1 MLVDTLSGK
10 EITRGTQMKP
20 SMQKISVLLAA
31 TAIWAGS
38 AIAQDKPIVL
48 GIPVGLSGANSVV
61 APSVVQATEL
71 AVSEINDAGGLL
83 NRKLTIEVA
92 DDASGAAGAQKAYD
106 SLVFQKSVDAIVAM
120 ETTAARNAGLPIITR
135 GKVPYIYTSFYE
147 GASCN
152 KYQHIDAWVPQQMVS
167 LMVNYFMKDL
177 GAKSFF
183 LVGSDYAFGRGLLGD
198 TNKYITKKGGTV
210 VGEEYNPMDA
220 TDWTAIVSKI
230 RATAPDAIITST
242 AAGAPNVTFTKQLRS
257 AGITAKYGN
266 YALDEGTAKTLG
278 PDAEGIY
285 LGGTYFTGIDSDKN
299 AQFLKALKAKFG
311 DKTETPNELSVPQY
325 DAVMLYALA
334 VKKAGTTE
342 TDAVVKALSEVTF
355 DGPRGPVQ
363 MSKQRHAP
371 LTMYLAQ
378 VNAQGDTKIIVSNP
392 NVDPGEQCPK
402 L

>member
-1 MLVDTLSGK
+1 MRTSLK
-10 EITRGTQMKP
+10 
-20 SMQKISVLLAA
+20 KILLLFAA
-31 TAIWAGS
+31 TALWAGG
-38 AIAQDKPIVL
+38 AIAEDNPIVL
-48 GIPVGLSGANSVV
+48 GIPVGLSGANSIV
-61 APSVVQATEL
+61 APSMVQAAEL
-71 AVSEINDAGGLL
+71 AVSEINAAGGILS
-83 NRKLTIEVA
+83 RKLVLEVI
-92 DDASGAAGAQKAYD
+92 DDGSGAAGAQKAYD
-106 SLVFQKSVDAIVAM
+106 SLVFQKKVDAIAAL

-135 GKVPYIYTSFYE
+135 GKIPYIYSAFYE
-147 GASCN
+147 GGSCN
-152 KYQHIDAWVPQQMVS
+152 KYQHINGWVPQQMVS
-167 LMVNYFMKDL
+167 LMVDYFMKDQ
-177 GAKSFF
+177 GAKTFF

-198 TNKYITKKGGTV
+198 TNKYITEKGGTV

-220 TDWTAIVSKI
+220 NDWTAIISMI
-230 RATAPDAIITST
+230 RAANPDAILTST

-285 LGGTYFTGIDSDKN
+285 LGGTYYTSIDSEKN
-299 AQFLKALKAKFG
+299 AQFLKAMKEKFG
-311 DKTETPNELSVPQY
+311 TKTETPNELSVPLY
-325 DAVMLYALA
+325 DAVHLYALA
-334 VKKAGTTE
+334 VVKAGTTD

-378 VNAQGDTKIIVSNP
+378 VNAQGDTSIIKSYP
-392 NVDPGEQCPK
+392 NVDPGDQCPD

>member
-1 MLVDTLSGK
+1 MRKLA
-10 EITRGTQMKP
+10 
-20 SMQKISVLLAA
+20 QKTSIMVAMTALFATSVGAE
-31 TAIWAGS
+31 
-38 AIAQDKPIVL
+38 DRPVVL

-61 APSVVQATEL
+61 APSVMQATEL
-71 AVSEINDAGGLL
+71 AVSEINEAGGLL
-83 NRKLTIEVA
+83 NRKLVIEVA

-106 SLVFQKSVDAIVAM
+106 ALVFQKKVDAIIAM

-135 GKVPYIYTSFYE
+135 GKIPYIFTSFYE
-147 GASCN
+147 GHSCN

-167 LMVNYFMKDL
+167 LMVDYFMKDH
-177 GAKSFF
+177 GAKTFF

-198 TNKYITKKGGTV
+198 TNKYIVEKGGKV

-230 RATAPDAIITST
+230 RATNPDAILTST

-285 LGGTYFTGIDSDKN
+285 LGGTYYTGIQSERN
-299 AQFLKALKAKFG
+299 AQFLKALKDKFG
-311 DKTETPNELSVPQY
+311 SKTETPNELSVPQY
-325 DAVMLYALA
+325 DAVHLYALA
-334 VKKAGTTE
+334 VKKAGTTDA
-342 TDAVVKALSEVTF
+342 DAVVKALSEVAF
-355 DGPRGPVQ
+355 DGPRGRVQ
-363 MSKQRHAP
+363 MGKQRHSP
-371 LTMYLAQ
+371 LTMYLAK
-378 VNAQGDTKIIVSNP
+378 VSAQGDTTIIKSYP
-392 NVDPGEQCPK
+392 DVDPGDQCPN

>member
-1 MLVDTLSGK
+1 MKTLAQKTSILVA
-10 EITRGTQMKP
+10 ITALFTV
-20 SMQKISVLLAA
+20 S
-31 TAIWAGS
+31 TS
-38 AIAQDKPIVL
+38 AEDRPIVL

-61 APSVVQATEL
+61 APSVMQATEL

-83 NRKLTIEVA
+83 NRKVVIEVA
-92 DDASGAAGAQKAYD
+92 DDVSGAAGAQKAYD
-106 SLVFQKSVDAIVAM
+106 ALVFQKKVDAIIAM
-120 ETTAARNAGLPIITR
+120 ETTAARNAGLPIVTR
-135 GKVPYIYTSFYE
+135 GKIPYIYTSFYE
-147 GASCN
+147 GHSCN

-167 LMVNYFMKDL
+167 LMVDYFMKDH
-177 GAKSFF
+177 GAKKFF
-183 LVGSDYAFGRGLLGD
+183 LVGSDYAFGRGLLAD
-198 TNKYITKKGGTV
+198 TNKYIVEKGGTV

-230 RATAPDAIITST
+230 RAANPDAILTST

-257 AGITAKYGN
+257 AGINAKYGN

-285 LGGTYFTGIDSDKN
+285 LGGTYYTGIQSDKN
-299 AQFLKALKAKFG
+299 AQFLKALKDKFG
-311 DKTETPNELSVPQY
+311 TKAETPNELSVPQY
-325 DAVMLYALA
+325 DAVHLYALA
-334 VKKAGTTE
+334 VKKAGTTD

-355 DGPRGPVQ
+355 DGPRGRVQ

-378 VNAQGDTKIIVSNP
+378 VNAQGDTTIIKSYP
-392 NVDPGEQCPK
+392 DVDPGEQCPK